1 MSTNA
6 PTLAHRATRAL
17 GAAARWLALG
27 SAVGVLAGLSSAVFL
42 LTLEWI
48 TDLRV
53 DHPWL
58 LLLLPVGGLAVGLAY
73 HRYGGRA
80 AGGNALILD
89 EIHDPTEWVPRR
101 MAPLVYLGTEA
112 THLFGGSAGREGTA
126 LQMAGSLTD
135 GLARALRIP
144 QEDRRVLLI
153 AALAGGFGSVF
164 GVPLAGIAFG
174 LEVQPA
180 SHLRWRALLPAA
192 AAAVVGD
199 RVVRLLGV
207 HHTATPNLTSID
219 WSVALLAKVAVAG
232 VAFGLTAR
240 AFVLATH
247 GLKRFLAA
255 RPIWPPLRPVL
266 GGLAIIAL
274 TYVVGTRDY
283 LGLSIPLIEKALA
296 GGAGV
301 VAAAFALKLLFT
313 TVTLGTG
320 FQGGEV
326 TPLFVIGATLGIALG
341 RALGVPP
348 EVLAAVG
355 FTAVFA
361 GAANVPIA
369 CTIMGAEL
377 FGLDALPLFAVACTA
392 SWLVSHPHGIYGE
405 RRPITV
411 SATEP
416 G

>member
-1 MSTNA
+1 MSQND
-6 PTLAHRATRAL
+6 LATRVGRTARIGARWAAL
-17 GAAARWLALG
+17 GAV
-27 SAVGVLAGLSSAVFL
+27 VGVLAGLSSAIFL

-53 DHPWL
+53 AHPWL
-58 LLLLPVGGLAVGLAY
+58 LLLLPIGGMAVGLAY

-80 AGGNALILD
+80 AQGNALILD
-89 EIHDPTEWVPRR
+89 EIHDPSDWVPRR

-135 GLARALRIP
+135 ALARHLGIERD
-144 QEDRRVLLI
+144 DRSVLLI

-192 AAAVVGD
+192 VAAFVGD

-219 WSVALLAKVAVAG
+219 WSVPLLVKVAVAG

-240 AFVLATH
+240 AFVVATH

-255 RPIWPPLRPVL
+255 RPLWPPLRPVL

-326 TPLFVIGATLGIALG
+326 TPLFVIGATLGVALG

-377 FGLDALPLFAVACTA
+377 FGLDSLPLFAVACTA
-392 SWLVSHPHGIYGE
+392 SWAVSHPHGIYGQ
-405 RRPITV
+405 RRPMADP
-411 SATEP
+411 SPEP
-416 G
+416 IGG